1 MNSTRRK
8 AFHEDM
14 RTLKA
19 TLMEMVDAIIDIYD
33 DMFSAI
39 RHMDIPLSK
48 TIMENDSAINTL
60 ERRINE
66 QATLLI
72 MKQCPVASDLRFIIA
87 ALKIAN
93 DLERLGDY
101 ASNNALYVVK
111 TTRDNSS
118 FRPQFLE
125 YSEPLKTMFY
135 AMREAV
141 VKGDVEAAE
150 KVCDLDSN
158 VDEIYQ
164 RHVVEFI
171 QISAKESGT
180 NAHEAA
186 RALLVI
192 KQLERAG
199 DHLTNIG
206 EEVIYLSHGQ
216 IITLN

>member
-1 MNSTRRK
+1 MSERRK
-8 AFHEDM
+8 TFHEDM
-14 RTLKA
+14 NTLRA
-19 TLMEMVDAIIDIYD
+19 TLLEMTDEIIDVYD

-48 TIMENDSAINTL
+48 TIMENDSRVNTL
-60 ERRINE
+60 ERRINK

-72 MKQCPVASDLRFIIA
+72 TKQCPVASDLRFIIA

-111 TTRDNSS
+111 TTKDNTA
-118 FRPQFLE
+118 FRKQFLE

-135 AMREAV
+135 AMRKAVSEKDVSEA
-141 VKGDVEAAE
+141 ER
-150 KVCDLDSN
+150 VCDLDSDI
-158 VDEIYQ
+158 DEIYQ

-171 QISAKESGT
+171 QIASAQSGA

-192 KQLERAG
+192 KQLERSG

-206 EEVIYLSHGQ
+206 EEVIYLSHGELV
-216 IITLN
+216 TLN

>member
-1 MNSTRRK
+1 MNSPRRK
-8 AFHEDM
+8 TFHEDM
-14 RTLKA
+14 GTLKA
-19 TLMEMVDAIIDIYD
+19 TLMEMIDAIIDVYD

-48 TIMENDSAINTL
+48 TIMENDSSINKL
-60 ERRINE
+60 ERKINE

-158 VDEIYQ
+158 IDEIYSK
-164 RHVVEFI
+164 HVVDFI
-171 QISAKESGT
+171 QISAKESGAT
-180 NAHEAA
+180 AHEAA

-216 IITLN
+216 MVTLN